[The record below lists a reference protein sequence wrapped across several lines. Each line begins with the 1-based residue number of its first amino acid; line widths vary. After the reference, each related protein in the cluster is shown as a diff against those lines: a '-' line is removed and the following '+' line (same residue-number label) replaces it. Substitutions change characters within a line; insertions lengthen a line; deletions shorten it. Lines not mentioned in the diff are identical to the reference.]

1 MLSPHERWELEKPAG
16 QGPSVYE
23 DLLSL
28 RYPAYKDR
36 IVKARAAGYT
46 DDEILPRLQEREAKA
61 LLYYP
66 ADQVNERI
74 GRTPETINSVEL
86 YERRHLRDAYVK
98 AYEGKLTEQEVDE
111 RLVAAELI
119 NVQAP
124 LLLRDGELYKKLA
137 GHIKMREGWVES
149 AWNGAVRD
157 RLNKDESS
165 LGMRLIYGE
174 ESEGIWK
181 QLDELDGLQQQYMPA
196 KDPSFSGSVKRGVGG
211 AIEVLAQYVKG
222 AYRGATTYGPAMAA
236 AGASTAAIMNT
247 PAFSNPITAP
257 AAGASVIS
265 GGVTGFGLGVAMG
278 AGMENFEREAGGAM
292 VEYCRMKDEQGRP
305 MDRNAARV
313 AAVLTGAV
321 NAGLEHFQ
329 LSTFLEN
336 IPGGDRLVQF
346 FSKAGMKKLLAIP
359 TVRGALAEIGKK
371 YIGGIATESI
381 QEMAQ
386 ETMTILGGELGKIL
400 SGQEFA
406 GLDLEESIDRVLE
419 TGAQTVGTMAVSFL
433 PGAAMN
439 TVGGVRQAR
448 AIQKGAEQT
457 AASLGISADELMAR
471 VNATDESAQ
480 GRAVDGLGENAQPSG
495 PAMKDGVQL
504 GPTREAAAKLE
515 AQAQGQAVDGLGENG
530 AEEDTNVYLPAQVLE
545 SYNQENPGLLED
557 LGIVV
562 EPVEGTSEVR
572 LTAEQYEALE
582 DAAPDLAEAVKN
594 DVRRGSKGL
603 TTREVGETLKKKA
616 EKPAWRT
623 AEVDGIT
630 KDLEQKALGAGL
642 DKAEARQWSKMAG
655 AFVGVTSKRYNVAP
669 SELANMKL
677 VRGAEEVQGENFG
690 QPVNAG
696 VDLGQKVLILD
707 LSGKIPDAQR
717 ATPQELLDFLK
728 AEFVGKEPSISADGE
743 AMIGLPSNSA
753 AKHVVRSS
761 WKGLTYEDMDTRT
774 AGLMSL
780 RDVLQNAT
788 LIESHLNRKP
798 IKKEV
803 KGIHRFYVP
812 VWTHEGLKT
821 LRIVAHE
828 RQKSDGKVPIDVSLY
843 DVIVEGGNNENSPRL
858 SGSTLSSAPPARQLG
873 GAFHASIYD
882 SQNGV
887 KQKESPAV
895 SHGLLAKEV
904 VPSPGAPFELTI
916 ADMLRGVKDAEGRP
930 YVGEE
935 YRQSSVRQSEGYDPG
950 DPKTWPEGPGRDE
963 ALALEAWQ
971 NLENDDEIETWP
983 ESPEKARALELQN
996 ESRQIDAWIENLSR
1010 EEFDRRLRDDDPEF
1024 VWKNERGV
1032 ELEKEL
1038 RSLRRDLRKKKPK
1051 GAEGR
1056 LLQLI
1061 EAEEEAAAREAETYY
1076 QSAYHGSPHR
1086 FEKFELNSIGQGV
1099 GTQWQGWGLYFASR
1113 KDIANWYRT
1122 HKLSARSGDI
1132 SFRKPLLL
1140 GGKKPSEINWA
1151 AVIPGVNTSYV
1162 QSFVERVLDA
1172 AQAWILRRRDEEAR
1186 VWKRRSLS
1194 WIDFQHEIP
1203 QMIDLAVYS
1212 AQIYDDPP
1220 SLVEKLKDF
1229 ITQNIDIPVIGGDK
1243 KGGQLY
1249 KVDIPDSDTLLDWD
1263 KRLSDQPEKVKKSI
1277 QSISN
1282 ELGIE
1287 FNENWTGGEL
1297 YKRIAVSKGSSLE
1310 SFNHRNQKNDVNKD
1324 TSLLFYKHGVLG
1336 TQYLDERNEQQP
1348 NNDTHNFVIWD
1359 EDAIS
1364 IEETYY
1370 QQRGPLTFKLT
1381 GKPVSGEY
1389 MAALEKLEA
1398 GEPVAAEEY
1407 NAIPE
1412 IQDARSRTATGSTL
1426 NATDREGIR
1435 KQVYDKL
1442 MSYGSAVTEVVD
1454 GQKRTVYNGEVRN
1467 DHRADIIIG
1476 LPASGKSSALVD
1488 PISSKYKSMI
1498 VDSDEAKKLIPE
1510 FDDGFGAGYVHEES
1524 KAVVSRV
1531 YEDATDE
1538 GRNVVIPIVGSNYT
1552 KLEKDYIDL
1561 LRQKGYK
1568 VYVHMADINPNVAA
1582 GRNLRR
1588 FAETG
1593 RFVDLEATSFK
1604 YGNKPREVF
1613 ERIKKEG
1620 VADGYSRID
1629 TTVFPGRQV
1638 EGTEDISHDRGDLRE
1653 RRGGV
1658 PQGAHEV
1665 QSRESSQA
1673 GAAGGRRAAAGLG
1686 AERAG
1691 GTSREGTAP
1700 RGVSG
1705 RGGDINARLTVQ
1717 SDGVSLIEF
1726 FESANRS
1733 TSFHELAHHMFRM
1746 IYALSGRDG
1755 VDPQLAED
1763 VDTIL
1768 REAGVTREEF
1778 DADTDGARTKAHEFF
1793 ARGFEVYI
1801 SEGKAPSKGLR
1812 GVFRR
1817 LRAWMIEVYRD
1828 VVQALGIELSD
1839 EMRGVYDRLLAMPEE
1854 IDAETTI
1861 QELAVEEAALKEEIQ
1876 RHEQEARERANAVKT
1891 AYREGVKVGREAEA
1905 EKLTEFKEKAAERLA
1920 ESKDRAAEKL
1930 GRVKEEAAGKL
1941 DELEVKRR
1949 LQLGSERAKAQ
1960 MRITAL
1966 KQKLQ
1971 ERQALKKEVNKL
1983 VKGINNMAKSESI
1996 SWARHKELQ
2005 KLLADYDLK
2014 KRRQETLDRRAE
2026 LEEYLKENPE
2036 AADTMNA
2043 ADLKHLGTRT
2053 LNDMTLDDLRTLNG
2067 QVQQIYDRG
2076 KEEYKVWDL
2085 ERTERRDTIH
2095 SELVAVLKKRK
2106 TNLPKIVT
2114 KAEDIKKQ
2122 YKGVRGKLEK
2132 AKDWTYAATLGPD
2145 RFFDWLDKGATDYT
2159 GAFVRHLVDEVDK
2172 QRDAALRHIFE
2183 RRKWMEDRLKPL
2195 GFRMSDFTRI
2205 AATVEGKDFTWD
2217 DIMEIYIGMR
2227 NDKKGRAILY
2237 GNLKNVS
2244 DPEGTAAYLI
2254 GLLSEDHKKAAE
2266 LVVEDHNR
2274 NVDRIEAGL
2283 IHAFQKGMDRETDYT
2298 SMRRLESLSPMGLID
2313 AESAEALT
2321 DGMAD
2326 AGVLRRVEDGFMK
2339 KRVEI
2344 KDENQTSIGLGLFS
2358 NWHEDVSRHE
2368 HSAAMASTARDLAGA
2383 LLMRNPVDGQ
2393 TIGKMVKERFG
2404 DEAWRT
2410 LVDFVNTNVT
2420 DDARLA
2426 HNLLDGMCNTMA
2438 KNMAI
2443 AYLAG
2448 NLGTVLKQTTSI
2460 PRFLITAGP
2469 HRILVSIAQFL
2480 TQGAKFLEKVYE
2492 LDPQMRDRAGSPI
2505 LTMLRQDPRW
2515 GRRMYQRGLDWLLGP
2530 ISIMDRWVAAIGWKA
2545 TYDAN
2550 LRRLG
2555 HEGAVWEAQR
2565 AVRLTQQP
2573 ASAKDA
2579 ARMWRQNGFVRLSM
2593 IFTSDAAQTFGM
2605 TAYDLVQQLRS
2616 GKLVRAFSTLTALAL
2631 TGILMK
2637 AASEGLPSDE
2647 DDEDEDRSWVLEAF
2661 TEQFIS
2667 SIPLVGKEAMVLYD
2681 NMSGKRRGTQ
2691 YSAFMTPI
2699 EKAARAWRLWTD
2711 EDSDEEDF
2719 RRATWLALE
2728 AFSLSGAAPLPVTGM
2743 RRIVQSME
2751 LAEEDGMAAA
2761 LNLVGIR
2768 RRE

>member
-1 MLSPHERWELEKPAG
+1 MLSPLERRELEKPAG
-16 QGPSVYE
+16 QGPSVYA

-46 DDEILPRLQEREAKA
+46 DDDILPRLQEREAKA

-66 ADQVNERI
+66 ADHVNERI

-98 AYEGKLTEQEVDE
+98 AYEGKLSEQEVDE

-124 LLLRDGELYKKLA
+124 LLLRDDGLYKKLA

-236 AGASTAAIMNT
+236 AGASTAAIMNA

-406 GLDLEESIDRVLE
+406 GLDLEESIDRILE

-433 PGAAMN
+433 PGMAMN
-439 TVGGVRQAR
+439 TVSGVRHAKVM
-448 AIQKGAEQT
+448 QKGAEQT
-457 AASLGISADELMAR
+457 AASLGISTDELMAR
-471 VNATDESAQ
+471 VNAPDEPAQ

-515 AQAQGQAVDGLGENG
+515 AQAQAQAGAQTQAQAQGHAVDGLGENG
-530 AEEDTNVYLPAQVLE
+530 AEEDTNVYLPAQAIE

-562 EPVEGTSEVR
+562 EPVEGTSEVK

-582 DAAPDLAEAVKN
+582 DVAPELAEAVKN
-594 DVRRGSKGL
+594 DVRHGAKGM
-603 TTREVGETLKKKA
+603 TTKEVGETLKKKA

-630 KDLEQKALGAGL
+630 RDLEQKALGAGL

-655 AFVGVTSKRYNVAP
+655 AFVGVTSKRYNIAP

-677 VRGAEEVQGENFG
+677 VRGAEEVQGGNFG

-696 VDLGQKVLILD
+696 VDLGQKVPILD
-707 LSGKIPDAQR
+707 LSGMEGTS
-717 ATPQELLDFLK
+717 TPKELLARLK
-728 AEFVGKEPSISADGE
+728 DMALKDEAWISRDAEVFATLPRGKK
-743 AMIGLPSNSA
+743 L
-753 AKHVVRSS
+753 KHVAYSS
-761 WKGLTYEDMDTRT
+761 RKAQIDGAMALTRRNSV
-774 AGLMSL
+774 AGSL
-780 RDVLQNAT
+780 DELVQNAV
-788 LIESHLNRKP
+788 LIESTPNNDPKKTNVLNF
-798 IKKEV
+798 
-803 KGIHRFYVP
+803 HRLYVP
-812 VWTHEGLKT
+812 VRTDAGIQAV
-821 LRIVAHE
+821 RIVAE
-828 RQKSDGKVPIDVSLY
+828 ELKGSDRLRPTNVELY
-843 DVIVEGGNNENSPRL
+843 DVVLEG
-858 SGSTLSSAPPARQLG
+858 
-873 GAFHASIYD
+873 
-882 SQNGV
+882 
-887 KQKESPAV
+887 QKESPGV
-895 SHGLLAKEV
+895 PNDLLAKEGV
-904 VPSPGAPFELTI
+904 TAPGAPFEVTI
-916 ADMLRGVKDAEGRP
+916 ADMLRGVKDAEGKP
-930 YVGEE
+930 YVGEKYQQSAYNGSSALYDKFDMSKVGSGNGTASYGWGAYLSSAREVAELYVRLAGGFGENAQVAKFDIPENDVLLSYDKRFSEQPQKVKDALQPYADE
-935 YRQSSVRQSEGYDPG
+935 YKQSDGERGIKIYDVFSGAQIQEKIADALNEGRISVDGGLNGPVEANSREVSMFLNSLGIPGLRYPDDGGKGDNFVIWDENVMHMLEREVNGRVETFAPAPQPSARQSEDYDPG

-1010 EEFDRRLRDDDPEF
+1010 EEFDQRLRGDDPEF
-1024 VWKNERGV
+1024 VQKNERGV

-1051 GAEGR
+1051 GVERR

-1061 EAEEEAAAREAETYY
+1061 EAEEEAAAREAEDAQEYY
-1076 QSAYHGSPHR
+1076 QERPETTENIRRGQVAMEKVIAEQTDVMDAMHRDDLGSISFLWGEPGDAPYYMNGSGISHILAKRSAEGIDA
-1086 FEKFELNSIGQGV
+1086 EKFLMDMVEV
-1099 GTQWQGWGLYFASR
+1099 
-1113 KDIANWYRT
+1113 IAN
-1122 HKLSARSGDI
+1122 GDI
-1132 SFRKPLLL
+1132 
-1140 GGKKPSEINWA
+1140 G
-1151 AVIPGVNTSYV
+1151 
-1162 QSFVERVLDA
+1162 
-1172 AQAWILRRRDEEAR
+1172 DE
-1186 VWKRRSLS
+1186 
-1194 WIDFQHEIP
+1194 
-1203 QMIDLAVYS
+1203 
-1212 AQIYDDPP
+1212 
-1220 SLVEKLKDF
+1220 
-1229 ITQNIDIPVIGGDK
+1229 
-1243 KGGQLY
+1243 
-1249 KVDIPDSDTLLDWD
+1249 
-1263 KRLSDQPEKVKKSI
+1263 
-1277 QSISN
+1277 
-1282 ELGIE
+1282 
-1287 FNENWTGGEL
+1287 
-1297 YKRIAVSKGSSLE
+1297 
-1310 SFNHRNQKNDVNKD
+1310 
-1324 TSLLFYKHGVLG
+1324 
-1336 TQYLDERNEQQP
+1336 
-1348 NNDTHNFVIWD
+1348 
-1359 EDAIS
+1359 
-1364 IEETYY
+1364 
-1370 QQRGPLTFKLT
+1370 
-1381 GKPVSGEY
+1381 
-1389 MAALEKLEA
+1389 
-1398 GEPVAAEEY
+1398 
-1407 NAIPE
+1407 
-1412 IQDARSRTATGSTL
+1412 
-1426 NATDREGIR
+1426 
-1435 KQVYDKL
+1435 
-1442 MSYGSAVTEVVD
+1442 YG
-1454 GQKRTVYNGEVRN
+1454 
-1467 DHRADIIIG
+1467 
-1476 LPASGKSSALVD
+1476 
-1488 PISSKYKSMI
+1488 
-1498 VDSDEAKKLIPE
+1498 
-1510 FDDGFGAGYVHEES
+1510 
-1524 KAVVSRV
+1524 
-1531 YEDATDE
+1531 
-1538 GRNVVIPIVGSNYT
+1538 
-1552 KLEKDYIDL
+1552 
-1561 LRQKGYK
+1561 
-1568 VYVHMADINPNVAA
+1568 
-1582 GRNLRR
+1582 
-1588 FAETG
+1588 
-1593 RFVDLEATSFK
+1593 
-1604 YGNKPREVF
+1604 
-1613 ERIKKEG
+1613 
-1620 VADGYSRID
+1620 
-1629 TTVFPGRQV
+1629 
-1638 EGTEDISHDRGDLRE
+1638 
-1653 RRGGV
+1653 RRGGRPRIDITKGPITAVLGKVRNGEKVTWVVTGWDERV
-1658 PQGAHEV
+1658 PSLKKPRSDTPGRDQGLPGATLSETTPPV
-1665 QSRESSQA
+1665 TEREQNKASVDSKPPVAQKDKGESTA
-1673 GAAGGRRAAAGLG
+1673 PNGRTYFLPD
-1686 AERAG
+1686 
-1691 GTSREGTAP
+1691 GTS
-1700 RGVSG
+1700 V
-1705 RGGDINARLTVQ
+1705 
-1717 SDGVSLIEF
+1717 IEF
-1726 FESANRS
+1726 FETANKS

-1746 IYALSGRDG
+1746 IYELSGRDG

-1817 LRAWMIEVYRD
+1817 LRAWMIEVYHD

-1839 EMRGVYDRLLAMPEE
+1839 EMRSVYDRLLAMPEE

-1861 QELAVEEAALKEEIQ
+1861 RELAVEEAALREEIQ
-1876 RHEQEARERANAVKT
+1876 RHEQEARERANAVKA
-1891 AYREGVKVGREAEA
+1891 AYREGVKVGR
-1905 EKLTEFKEKAAERLA
+1905 K
-1920 ESKDRAAEKL
+1920 
-1930 GRVKEEAAGKL
+1930 EAA
-1941 DELEVKRR
+1941 
-1949 LQLGSERAKAQ
+1949 AKARERMQ
-1960 MRITAL
+1960 VL

-1996 SWARHKELQ
+1996 TWARHKELQ

-2014 KRRQETLDRRAE
+2014 KRRQETMDRRAE

-2095 SELVAVLKKRK
+2095 SDLVAVLKKRK

-2159 GAFVRHLVDEVDK
+2159 GAFVRHLVDEVNK
-2172 QRDAALRHIFE
+2172 QRDVALRHIFE
-2183 RRKWMEDRLKPL
+2183 RRKWMEDRLRPL

-2205 AATVEGKDFTWD
+2205 AATIEGQDFTWD

-2227 NDKKGRAILY
+2227 NNKKGRAILY
-2237 GNLKNVS
+2237 GNLKNAS

-2254 GLLSEDHKKAAE
+2254 GLLTEDHKKAAE

-2283 IHAFQKGMDRETDYT
+2283 IDAFQKGMDRETDYT
-2298 SMRRLESLSPMGLID
+2298 SIHRLEHLSSMGLID

-2339 KRVEI
+2339 KRVEV
-2344 KDENQTSIGLGLFS
+2344 KDENQTPIKLGLFN

-2368 HSAAMASTARDLAGA
+2368 HAAAMASTARDLAGA

-2420 DDARLA
+2420 DDTRLA
-2426 HNLLDGMCNTMA
+2426 HTLLDGMCNTMM

-2480 TQGAKFLEKVYE
+2480 TQGPKFLEKVYE
-2492 LDPQMRDRAGSPI
+2492 LDPQMRDRMGSPI

-2515 GRRMYQRGLDWLLGP
+2515 GRRMYQRGLDWLLAP

-2555 HEGAVWEAQR
+2555 HEGAVREAQR

-2573 ASAKDA
+2573 ANAKDA

-2661 TEQFIS
+2661 MEQFIS

-2681 NMSGKRRGTQ
+2681 NLSGKRRGAQ
-2691 YSAFMTPI
+2691 YSVLVAPVA
-2699 EKAARAWRLWTD
+2699 KAIRALYLWTD

-2728 AFSLSGAAPLPVTGM
+2728 AFSLSGVAPLPVTGM

-2761 LNLVGIR
+2761 LNMVGIR
-2768 RRE
+2768 RRPQ